1 MVFSSILF
9 LFKFMPLAFLIYYII
24 PQRYKNLSL
33 LILSLIF
40 YSWGEVEYFPIM
52 LFSIAVDYICSNT
65 IEDHRDNK
73 RLCRI
78 MLFLSVVFNLGML
91 GFFKYTDFFIR
102 AVNGLFGLSL
112 SQLHLTLPLG
122 ISFYTFQTMSYTID
136 VYRGKVSAEKNL
148 IDFGA
153 FVVLFPQLIAGP
165 IVRFTDINREL
176 KSRKLSLEDIDFGV
190 RTFIL
195 GLASKV
201 LIANN
206 IGQLWTFAQQVG
218 FENIST
224 PMAWLS
230 VAAFSLQ
237 LYFDFSG
244 YSLMAIGLG
253 RALGFTFPQNF
264 NFPFISRSMTE
275 FWQRWHMTL
284 GSWFREYVYFPLG
297 GSRKG
302 LKRTI
307 FNFFVVWTAT
317 GFWHGAEW
325 NYLLWGFYL
334 FAVMTME
341 KLILKDFLGR
351 HRIFSHIY
359 TLLMWQFSLIIFS
372 VNDLGKMG
380 ILFKKTF
387 LLEFGSDWVYALR
400 NYGVVFIVAIIFST
414 PLLKPLFERLQ
425 KKSRLFATF
434 AYIFLAVLSIAYL
447 VDSTYNPFLYFRF

>member
-1 MVFSSILF
+1 MVFSSVLF
-9 LFKFMPLAFLIYYII
+9 LFKFMPLAFLIYYIL
-24 PQRYKNLSL
+24 PEKFKNFSL
-33 LILSLIF
+33 IVLSLIF
-40 YSWGEVEYFPIM
+40 YSWGEVRYFPIM
-52 LFSIAVDYICSNT
+52 LFSIFLDYICSNT
-65 IEDHRDNK
+65 IENHRDNK
-73 RLCRI
+73 RLCKT
-78 MLFLSVVFNLGML
+78 MLWISVFCNLGML

-102 AVNGLFGLSL
+102 AVNTFFGLSIAEL
-112 SQLHLTLPLG
+112 KLTLPLG

-136 VYRGKVSAEKNL
+136 VYRNKVKAENN
-148 IDFGA
+148 IVDFGA

-165 IVRFTDINREL
+165 IVRFTDINKEL
-176 KSRKLSLEDIDFGV
+176 KDRHLSLEDIDSGV

-206 IGQLWTFAQQVG
+206 IGQLWTFTQEVG

-224 PMAWLS
+224 PMAWLA
-230 VAAFSLQ
+230 VIAFALQ

-253 RALGFTFPQNF
+253 RALGFSFPQNF
-264 NFPFISRSMTE
+264 NYPFISRSMTE

-307 FNFFVVWTAT
+307 FNLFIVWTAT

-325 NYLLWGFYL
+325 NYLFWGFYL
-334 FAVMTME
+334 FVVMILE
-341 KLILKDFLGR
+341 KFFLKDILAR

-359 TLLMWQFSLIIFS
+359 TLLMWHFSLIIFS
-372 VNDLGKMG
+372 VNHLGDMST
-380 ILFKKTF
+380 LFNKT
-387 LLEFGSDWVYALR
+387 LIYTGGADWLYAVR
-400 NYGVVFIVAIIFST
+400 NYGVVFLIAFIFSV
-414 PLLKPLFERLQ
+414 PFVSNHFKVFE
-425 KKSRLFATF
+425 KKHKAAATVI
-434 AYIFLAVLSIAYL
+434 YIGLAAASIAYL

>member
-9 LFKFMPLAFLIYYII
+9 LFKFMPLAFFIYYIL
-24 PQRYKNLSL
+24 PARYKNLSL
-33 LILSLIF
+33 IMLSLIF
-40 YSWGEVEYFPIM
+40 YSWGEVKYFPIM

-65 IEDHRDNK
+65 IEDHRENK
-73 RLCRI
+73 KLCKF
-78 MLFLSVVFNLGML
+78 MLFLSVLFNLGML

-102 AVNGLFGLSL
+102 AFNGALGLSVP
-112 SQLHLTLPLG
+112 QLNLTLPLG

-136 VYRGKVSAEKNL
+136 VYRGKVTAEKNL

-153 FVVLFPQLIAGP
+153 FVVLFSQLIAGP

-176 KSRKLSLEDIDFGV
+176 KSRKLSLEDIDSGI

-206 IGQLWTFAQQVG
+206 IGQLWSFTQQVG

-230 VAAFSLQ
+230 VAAFSFQ

-307 FNFFVVWTAT
+307 FNLFIVWTAT

-325 NYLLWGFYL
+325 NYLFWGVYL
-334 FAVMTME
+334 FAVMTLE
-341 KLILKDFLGR
+341 KLFFKEFLEK

-372 VNDLGKMG
+372 VNDLGDMG

-387 LLEFGSDWVYALR
+387 IPHSGSDWIYALR
-400 NYGVVFIVAIIFST
+400 NYGVVFII
-414 PLLKPLFERLQ
+414 
-425 KKSRLFATF
+425 
-434 AYIFLAVLSIAYL
+434 AVLFSLPVLKSWFEKLQQKHKALTTAVYIGLTVISIAYL

>member
-9 LFKFMPLAFLIYYII
+9 LFKFMPLAFLIYYIL
-24 PQRYKNLSL
+24 PVKYKNLSL
-33 LILSLIF
+33 IILSLIF
-40 YSWGEVEYFPIM
+40 YSWGEVKYFPIM
-52 LFSIAVDYICSNT
+52 LFSIAVDYICSNV
-65 IEDHRDNK
+65 IEDHRENK
-73 RLCRI
+73 GLCRF
-78 MLFLSVVFNLGML
+78 MLFLSVLFNLGML

-102 AVNGLFGLSL
+102 TINGALGLSIA
-112 SQLHLTLPLG
+112 QFNLTLPLG

-136 VYRGKVSAEKNL
+136 VFRGKVTAEKNL
-148 IDFGA
+148 VDFGA

-176 KSRKLSLEDIDFGV
+176 KSRILSLEDIDSGV

-206 IGQLWTFAQQVG
+206 IGQLWTFTQQVG

-230 VAAFSLQ
+230 VAAFSFQ

-307 FNFFVVWTAT
+307 FNLFIVWTAT

-325 NYLLWGFYL
+325 NYLFWGVYL
-334 FAVMTME
+334 FVVMTFE
-341 KLILKDFLGR
+341 KLFFREYLAE

-372 VNDLGKMG
+372 VNDLGDMG

-387 LLEFGSDWVYALR
+387 IPALGNDWVYALR
-400 NYGVVFIVAIIFST
+400 NYGVVFIIAILFSM
-414 PLLKPLFERLQ
+414 PVLKPCFEKLRQ
-425 KKSRLFATF
+425 KHKVITTAV
-434 AYIFLAVLSIAYL
+434 YIGLAVLSIAYL